1 MFWKQNTFCKEGIT
15 MTKRNASGIWVL
27 AEQTDGILSPV
38 VLELLAK
45 AQELKLASPQEETV
59 TAVLLGDQVESLASV
74 LVAHGADNVLLA
86 EHPLLA
92 QYKPRTYKQ
101 VLVELARSHAPSIFL
116 IPSTPL
122 GRDLAPRVMCALGT
136 GLTADAIDLGFD
148 ADGMFVHTTPGY
160 GGTVLVDIAIPE
172 QRPQMVTVRPMV
184 FSPLAP
190 DPTRSGD
197 VIRETVSL
205 TDDESYVIVDT
216 VDKTGETDSLPE
228 AKVVIAGGRGIKSE
242 EDLNLLHQLAE
253 LLGGQLGCS
262 RPLCENGWMS
272 HDTQIGQSGVT
283 VKPNFILNVGVS
295 GAGQYVSGMDQ
306 SSCCMSINYTDG
318 APIFGVSHYGVV
330 ADYRT
335 ILPALLKELRKRKQ

>member
-1 MFWKQNTFCKEGIT
+1 
-15 MTKRNASGIWVL
+15 MTKRNASGIWVF
-27 AEQTDGILSPV
+27 AEQTDGNLSPV
-38 VLELLAK
+38 VPELLAK
-45 AQELKLASPQEETV
+45 AQELKRTAPQEETV
-59 TAVLLGDQVESLASV
+59 TAVLLGDRVESLTS
-74 LVAHGADNVLLA
+74 LLISHGADNVLLA
-86 EHPLLA
+86 EHPLLT

-101 VLVELARSHAPSIFL
+101 VLVELARSRAPSIFL

-136 GLTADAIDLGFD
+136 GLTADAIDLRFD
-148 ADGMFVHTTPGY
+148 EDGVFVHTTPGY

-190 DPTRSGD
+190 DPSRTGEI
-197 VIRETVSL
+197 IREEISPV
-205 TDDESYVIVDT
+205 DDESYVIADT

-242 EDLNLLHQLAE
+242 EDLDLLRQLAE

-283 VKPNFILNVGVS
+283 VKPDFILNVGVS
-295 GAGQYVSGMDQ
+295 GAGQYVSGMEQ
-306 SSCCMSINYTDG
+306 SACCMSINYTDG

>member
-1 MFWKQNTFCKEGIT
+1 
-15 MTKRNASGIWVL
+15 MTKRNASGIWVF
-27 AEQTDGILSPV
+27 AEQTGGVLSPAV
-38 VLELLAK
+38 PELLAK

-59 TAVLLGDQVESLASV
+59 TAVLLGDQVEPLASA
-74 LVAHGADNVLLA
+74 LIAHGADRVLLA
-86 EHPLLA
+86 EHSLLA

-116 IPSTPL
+116 IPSTSL

-136 GLTADAIDLGFD
+136 GLTADAIDLSFD
-148 ADGMFVHTTPGY
+148 EDGIFVHTTPGY
-160 GGTVLVDIAIPE
+160 GGTVLVDIAMPE

-184 FSPLAP
+184 FSPLTP
-190 DPTRSGD
+190 DPTRAGD
-197 VIRETVSL
+197 VIREEITL

-216 VDKTGETDSLPE
+216 VDKVGETASLPE
-228 AKVVIAGGRGIKSE
+228 AKIVLAGGRGIKSE
-242 EDLNLLHQLAE
+242 EDLELLRQLAE

-283 VKPNFILNVGVS
+283 VKPDFILNVGVS

-306 SSCCMSINYTDG
+306 AACCMSINYTDG

-335 ILPALLKELRKRKQ
+335 ILPALLKELKKRKQ